1 MRTKELL
8 IFGALLLLMH
18 CTEKQASDYTIEA
31 VFTSESPTIDGKE
44 NEGIWQKASPI
55 LLKNNRSGEKVQ
67 EEALQTQ
74 VKACYDNNTLYF
86 LFECKDPDIW
96 ADFTKRDEYL
106 WNEEVVEIFIDV
118 DDVPETYVEI
128 EVSPSNIIFD
138 SYIVDPENIDLPA
151 TASFDLPGLKTGV
164 NVQGTLNQREDVD
177 KSWTVEIAIPF
188 RDIANENTKL
198 VGPDTAIKLN
208 FYRLDK
214 NQGTEPKS
222 YAWSPTD
229 KSFHKPSVFGK
240 LIFK

>member
-8 IFGALLLLMH
+8 IFGTLLLLMQ

-44 NEGIWQKASPI
+44 SEAIWQKASPI

-67 EEALQTQ
+67 EEELQTQ
-74 VKACYDNNTLYF
+74 VKACYDDNTLYF

-164 NVQGTLNQREDVD
+164 NVQGTLNQRKDVD

-188 RDIANENTKL
+188 QDLANENTKQ
-198 VGPDTAIKLN
+198 VGPDTAINLN

-214 NQGTEPKS
+214 NQGTEPMS

-229 KSFHKPSVFGK
+229 KSFHKPSVFGR